1 MAQGTINHLS
11 YSQVSTYLTCPLRY
25 RFQYV
30 DVIPPTFMSAALAFG
45 SAIHESVAAFY
56 QTRLEGDELRPH
68 EMLDVYRD
76 TWSKSENIKF
86 FNGDGEE
93 SLREKAKQMLSVFHG
108 SVDPSVMILGVEEF
122 FEFRLDGLPPFH
134 GYIDLIEQADSG
146 AVTVVDL
153 KTASKKPSGSPAES
167 NLQLTAYSLGASAIG
182 FDPDELTL
190 RLDVI
195 TKTKSPEL
203 CRHETTRTETDR
215 DRFVKL
221 VKHVWHAIEG
231 HAFFPREDWH
241 CNQCAWATHCN
252 QW

>member
-11 YSQVSTYLTCPLRY
+11 YSQISTYLTCPLRY

-30 DVIPPTFMSAALAFG
+30 EVIPPAFTSAALAFG
-45 SAIHESVAAFY
+45 AAIHEAVAAFY

-76 TWSKSENIKF
+76 TWSKAENVKF

-93 SLREKAKQMLSVFHG
+93 SLREKAKQMLAVFHG
-108 SVDPSVMILGVEEF
+108 SVDPSVTILGVEEF
-122 FEFRLDGLPPFH
+122 FELQFDGVPPFH
-134 GYIDLIEQADSG
+134 GYIDLIEQSQDG
-146 AVTVVDL
+146 TITLVDL
-153 KTASKKPSGSPAES
+153 KTASKKPSGSPAAS
-167 NLQLTAYSLGASAIG
+167 NLQLTAYSLGASGIG
-182 FDPDELTL
+182 FDPEALTL

-203 CRHETTRTETDR
+203 SRYETTRTETDR

-221 VKHVWHAIEG
+221 AKHVWHAIEG

-241 CNQCAWATHCN
+241 CNQCAWATQCN
-252 QW
+252 EW